1 MKKVLGI
8 TLLGSIIATASAS
21 VVSCSVGISLDKIL
35 NRKNPNTKVLRE
47 LTNYSLAN
55 LNSATNNTSNDADII
70 ANLQDV
76 LLAVNNHDHYEGS
89 LAEYWDHNEAKD
101 YWKFRIRRNAYWTKI
116 ENNKQVKGP
125 QITGKDIF
133 NTFRYALNRNN
144 TALTIEHFRTNFK
157 YVTELLNFIDK
168 LANPKHNKGKQDSLY
183 DARFDK
189 DVPGNLRENELK
201 SSYFIDRA
209 ILAFNIN
216 QNEQE
221 ARKMALNTSM
231 STKELAE
238 KSFKEGKII
247 NDGKENGSNNANA
260 NGLDSSIFD
269 VGFHLSKKISYFE
282 SVISY
287 LAFAPI
293 PEIALQYAT
302 DKDQQANIYAGSAY
316 GKPLGRTAGYNGL
329 WYSGPYVIEEYF
341 PGSKLNLTKNEFY
354 YNKEKVYIDKILYS
368 FINKGDA
375 ATRRFLFET
384 GDVSSTK
391 INANDLAGWK
401 KYVGKE
407 SDPVFE
413 GTNIIKQKPTT
424 VWAFGFNFN
433 SKGTQIPEN
442 IKLDSKGKLVDSK
455 RRTRTDEEDSILNR
469 ALALKSL
476 RIMFRYGLNRSL
488 YAKFYSEARD
498 GQDHPVSSQ
507 LRNSF
512 TSSYIATYKD
522 DQHKVLPK
530 DSKETVADYTDFLA
544 KDYYNIAKYDDNNNL
559 LNSNGSISS
568 SSSTTRNGVSS
579 SLSSGSATTNS
590 EEKSWSDWMIEIL
603 KHKKWTDDNKIKSW
617 ADRFGKVKD
626 QKNIDNPRR
635 VSVYNEG
642 NDAYLENDLLAF
654 SAFLEDDQ
662 LQLQNGGSSSGL
674 FGSYKKAEEVKFKN
688 ESLAKKFA
696 ELIGVYDKNFD
707 PKVDYQAQ
715 DSKLDNL
722 YKKMSLLK
730 QQVKEDLDKI
740 SGIKNNS
747 PITIPFLLNPA
758 GSDDYK
764 LKTRRMFE
772 VFSFLTRKKG
782 ASDIDSP
789 FVFDIYQ
796 PVDESKYREE
806 ESQNKY
812 GLSAF
817 GWGPDYDDPT
827 NYLATIKYDGAYDYL
842 QNWTTLFN
850 KSVLTNSNIGS
861 NGSSTN
867 GQSNRKDIKLELAI
881 DEKDKSKKDMLEKAY
896 KDLKDSLQY
905 FTNELTYVDENVQD
919 LYDRYTKLAR
929 LENFYTLSSAIIIPT
944 HTTQADTL
952 PTISYLDE
960 FSKPTWPTGTHARRL
975 VGVRMFDKI
984 VTKKQF
990 AEQKAKYEKEK
1001 TDGYNSLYPA
1011 LFDEKTNKN
1020 VYFDKF
1026 KGSWREQWQEQYKK
1040 SKNQAK

>member
-89 LAEYWDHNEAKD
+89 LAEYWDYNKDKD
-101 YWKFRIRRNAYWTKI
+101 YWKFRIRRNAFWTKI
-116 ENNKQVKGP
+116 VNNKQVKGP

-168 LANPKHNKGKQDSLY
+168 LANPKHNKGKPDKMY

-209 ILAFNIN
+209 ILAFNMDPKDEN
-216 QNEQE
+216 KAKEV
-221 ARKMALNTSM
+221 ALNTSK

-238 KSFKEGKII
+238 ESFKQGKII
-247 NDGKENGSNNANA
+247 NNGQSTEENNKSESGVDSN
-260 NGLDSSIFD
+260 IFD

-316 GKPLGRTAGYNGL
+316 GKPLSRTAGYNGL

-433 SKGTQIPEN
+433 SKGTQIPEK
-442 IKLDSKGKLVDSK
+442 IQLDSRGKLVDSK
-455 RRTRTDEEDSILNR
+455 RRTRTDEEDGILNR

-512 TSSYIATYKD
+512 TSSYIATYED
-522 DQHKVLPK
+522 TGHKVLPK
-530 DSKETVADYTDFLA
+530 DSDEKVADYTDFLA
-544 KDYYNIAKYDDNNNL
+544 KDYYDIAKYNDENKRTDGTTL
-559 LNSNGSISS
+559 TSS
-568 SSSTTRNGVSS
+568 SSAPTTSSNSTSN
-579 SLSSGSATTNS
+579 
-590 EEKSWSDWMIEIL
+590 EMSWSDWMIKVL
-603 KHKKWTDDNKIKSW
+603 NHKGWYKEENIRSW
-617 ADRFGKVKD
+617 ANRFGKVKD
-626 QKNIDNPRR
+626 QKNLESKKR

-654 SAFLEDDQ
+654 TAFLKDDQ
-662 LQLQNGGSSSGL
+662 LQETKDKSGSFDL
-674 FGSYKKAEEVKFKN
+674 NRDPNTVQFKD
-688 ESLAKKFA
+688 EDLARQFA
-696 ELIGVYDKNFD
+696 ELIGVYDKDFD

-715 DSKLDNL
+715 DKKLSTL

-730 QQVKEDLDKI
+730 KQVKKDLNEI
-740 SGIKNNS
+740 SGIDSKD

-772 VFSFLTRKKG
+772 VFSFLTRKKDN
-782 ASDIDSP
+782 SDIDSP
-789 FVFDIYQ
+789 FVFDIFQ

-850 KSVLTNSNIGS
+850 KSSLNTTSTSS
-861 NGSSTN
+861 NGQKNDSKN
-867 GQSNRKDIKLELAI
+867 IKLELAI
-881 DEKDKSKKDMLEKAY
+881 DEKNRANKEKFEKAY
-896 KDLKDSLQY
+896 KNLKDSLQY
-905 FTNELTYVDENVQD
+905 FTNELTNVDENVQE
-919 LYDRYTKLAR
+919 LYDRYTKLAK

-984 VTKKQF
+984 VTKSQF
-990 AEQKAKYEKEK
+990 AKQKANYEKEK
-1001 TDGYNSLYPA
+1001 KEGYNSLYPMT
-1011 LFDEKTNKN
+1011 FDTNSGKN
-1020 VYFDKF
+1020 VYFNKFMGNWRDEWKKQYQDKN
-1026 KGSWREQWQEQYKK
+1026 KK
-1040 SKNQAK
+1040 

>member
-101 YWKFRIRRNAYWTKI
+101 YWKFRIRRNAFWTKI

-209 ILAFNIN
+209 ILAFNMMP
-216 QNEQE
+216 NEEQKAKE
-221 ARKMALNTSM
+221 MALDTSK
-231 STKELAE
+231 STKDLAKESFE
-238 KSFKEGKII
+238 KGQII
-247 NDGKENGSNNANA
+247 NNGQSNQEKDKTKD
-260 NGLDSSIFD
+260 GLDPGIFD

-293 PEIALQYAT
+293 PEIALQYA
-302 DKDQQANIYAGSAY
+302 KDSGQDANIYAGSAY
-316 GKPLGRTAGYNGL
+316 GKPLSRIAGYNGL

-407 SDPVFE
+407 SDPIFE

-512 TSSYIATYKD
+512 TSSYIATYND
-522 DQHKVLPK
+522 DNHKVLPQ
-530 DSKETVADYTDFLA
+530 DSKEKVADYTDFLA
-544 KDYYNIAKYDDNNNL
+544 KDYYDIAKYDDNNKR
-559 LNSNGSISS
+559 LNNSTSSASISRS
-568 SSSTTRNGVSS
+568 RRSTETIRSSTNGNDV
-579 SLSSGSATTNS
+579 
-590 EEKSWSDWMIEIL
+590 EEKSWSDWMIEVL
-603 KHKKWTDDNKIKSW
+603 KSKSLYDENKIRSW
-617 ADRFGKVKD
+617 ANRFGKVKD
-626 QKNIDNPRR
+626 QKNLDNKKK

-654 SAFLEDDQ
+654 SAFLKDDQ
-662 LQLQNGGSSSGL
+662 LQPVNGGNENGL
-674 FGSYKKAEEVKFKN
+674 FDLKRDASKVEFKN
-688 ESLAKKFA
+688 KELADEFA
-696 ELIGVYDKNFD
+696 KLIGVYDEGFN
-707 PKVDYQAQ
+707 PNEDYQAQ
-715 DSKLDNL
+715 DGKLSIL
-722 YKKMSLLK
+722 YKKMTLLK
-730 QQVKEDLDKI
+730 KQVKEDLKNI
-740 SGIKNNS
+740 SGVNTNN

-782 ASDIDSP
+782 TNDIDSP

-850 KSVLTNSNIGS
+850 KSVLTNSNTGS
-861 NGSSTN
+861 N
-867 GQSNRKDIKLELAI
+867 GQSNNKGIKLELAI
-881 DEKDKSKKDMLEKAY
+881 SEKEQKDKDKLEKAY
-896 KDLKDSLQY
+896 KNLKDSLQY
-905 FTNELTYVDENVQD
+905 FTNELTNVDENEQD
-919 LYDRYTKLAR
+919 LYKRYTKLAK

-952 PTISYLDE
+952 PVISYLDE

-984 VTKKQF
+984 VTKSQF

-1001 TDGYNSLYPA
+1001 TDGYSSLYPMT
-1011 LFDEKTNKN
+1011 FDGNKN
-1020 VYFDKF
+1020 IYFNKF
-1026 KGSWREQWQEQYKK
+1026 MGKWRDEWKKQYEERKK
-1040 SKNQAK
+1040 QNK

>member
-101 YWKFRIRRNAYWTKI
+101 YWKFRIRRNAFWTKI

-168 LANPKHNKGKQDSLY
+168 LANPKHNKGQKDSLY
-183 DARFDK
+183 DVRFDK
-189 DVPGNLRENELK
+189 DIPGNLREKELS

-209 ILAFNIN
+209 ILAFNMEPN
-216 QNEQE
+216 NEE
-221 ARKMALNTSM
+221 NAKKVALDTSK
-231 STKELAE
+231 STKDLAE
-238 KSFKEGKII
+238 ESFAKGKII
-247 NDGKENGSNNANA
+247 NNGRENGQNNGNA

-316 GKPLGRTAGYNGL
+316 GKPLSRTAGYNGL

-424 VWAFGFNFN
+424 VWAFAFNFN
-433 SKGTQIPEN
+433 SKGTQIPEK
-442 IKLDSKGKLVDSK
+442 IQLDSKGKLVDSK

-512 TSSYIATYKD
+512 TSSYISTYEDKE
-522 DQHKVLPK
+522 HKVLPK
-530 DSKETVADYTDFLA
+530 NSKETVADYTDFLA
-544 KDYYNIAKYDDNNNL
+544 KDYYDIAKYDDDNKR
-559 LNSNGSISS
+559 LNDSTSENRSRRETESTTSS
-568 SSSTTRNGVSS
+568 SN
-579 SLSSGSATTNS
+579 TNNTQ
-590 EEKSWSDWMIEIL
+590 EKSWSDWMIEVL
-603 KHKKWTDDNKIKSW
+603 RNKGLLDEAKIRSW
-617 ADRFGKVKD
+617 ANRFGKVTD
-626 QKNIDNPRR
+626 QKNLDSKKK

-654 SAFLEDDQ
+654 TAFLEDDQ
-662 LQLQNGGSSSGL
+662 LQHTTNGQNTS
-674 FGSYKKAEEVKFKN
+674 FGINKDPKSVKFKN
-688 ESLAKKFA
+688 EELAKQFA
-696 ELIGVYDKNFD
+696 NLIGVYDDGFD

-715 DSKLDNL
+715 DSKLGTL
-722 YKKMSLLK
+722 YKKMNLLK
-730 QQVKEDLDKI
+730 KQVKEDLKNI
-740 SGIKNNS
+740 SGIKKDS

-772 VFSFLTRKKG
+772 VFSFLTRKKDDK
-782 ASDIDSP
+782 DINSP

-812 GLSAF
+812 GLSAL

-850 KSVLTNSNIGS
+850 KSVLSNSNL
-861 NGSSTN
+861 STN
-867 GQSNRKDIKLELAI
+867 GQNNRKDIKLELAVSGK
-881 DEKDKSKKDMLEKAY
+881 ENADKETLEKAY
-896 KDLKDSLQY
+896 KNLKDSLEY

-952 PTISYLDE
+952 PVISYLDE

-975 VGVRMFDKI
+975 VGVKMFDKI

-1026 KGSWREQWQEQYKK
+1026 KGSWREQWKQEYEK
-1040 SKNQAK
+1040 SKKQNR

>member
-8 TLLGSIIATASAS
+8 TLLGLIIATASAS

-116 ENNKQVKGP
+116 VNNKQVKGP

-168 LANPKHNKGKQDSLY
+168 LANPKHNAGKKDALY
-183 DARFDK
+183 DPIFDK
-189 DVPGNLRENELK
+189 DVPGNLREKELS

-209 ILAFNIN
+209 ILAFNMN
-216 QNEQE
+216 PTNEQE
-221 ARKMALNTSM
+221 AKKIALNTSK
-231 STKELAE
+231 STKQLAE
-238 KSFKEGKII
+238 ESFKNGKII
-247 NDGKENGSNNANA
+247 NDGKSNGDKDKAKD
-260 NGLDSSIFD
+260 GVDPSIFD

-293 PEIALQYAT
+293 PEIALQYA
-302 DKDQQANIYAGSAY
+302 KDSGQDANIYAGSAY
-316 GKPLGRTAGYNGL
+316 GKPLSRTAGYNGL

-424 VWAFGFNFN
+424 VWAFAFNFN
-433 SKGTQIPEN
+433 SKGTQIPET

-512 TSSYIATYKD
+512 TSSYIATYED
-522 DQHKVLPK
+522 TDHKVLPK
-530 DSKETVADYTDFLA
+530 DSNEKVADYTDFLA
-544 KDYYNIAKYDDNNNL
+544 KDYYDIAKYNDDNEPI
-559 LNSNGSISS
+559 NGSS
-568 SSSTTRNGVSS
+568 SSSTSNRARRETPTNTASS
-579 SLSSGSATTNS
+579 TNSTTNW
-590 EEKSWSDWMIEIL
+590 EDKSWSDWIL
-603 KHKKWTDDNKIKSW
+603 EVLRKKGWYNESNIKSW
-617 ADRFGKVKD
+617 ANRFGKVKD
-626 QKNIDNPRR
+626 QKNLDNKKR

-654 SAFLEDDQ
+654 TAFLKDDQ
-662 LQLQNGGSSSGL
+662 LQPKNGNGKEDGL
-674 FGSYKKAEEVKFKN
+674 FDLNRDPSKVEFKN
-688 ESLAKKFA
+688 EELAKEFA
-696 ELIGVYDKNFD
+696 NLIGVYDKDFNSNE
-707 PKVDYQAQ
+707 DYQAQ
-715 DSKLDNL
+715 DSKLTTL

-730 QQVKEDLDKI
+730 KQVKKDLEEI
-740 SGIKNNS
+740 SGIKSNN
-747 PITIPFLLNPA
+747 PITIPFLLSPA

-782 ASDIDSP
+782 DNDIDSP

-812 GLSAF
+812 GLSAL

-850 KSVLTNSNIGS
+850 KSFLNSTNTNSQGVN
-861 NGSSTN
+861 NKN
-867 GQSNRKDIKLELAI
+867 IKLELAI
-881 DEKDKSKKDMLEKAY
+881 SGKEKADKATLEKAY
-896 KDLKDSLQY
+896 KNLKDSLQY
-905 FTNELTYVDENVQD
+905 FTNELTYVDENVQE
-919 LYDRYTKLAR
+919 LYERYTKLAK

-952 PTISYLDE
+952 PVISYLDE

-990 AEQKAKYEKEK
+990 AEQKAKYEQEK
-1001 TDGYNSLYPA
+1001 TYGYNSLYPMT
-1011 LFDEKTNKN
+1011 FDEKSNKN

-1026 KGSWREQWQEQYKK
+1026 TGSWTKQWKEQYEKTKK
-1040 SKNQAK
+1040 QNK

>member
-89 LAEYWDHNEAKD
+89 LAEYWDHNSDKD
-101 YWKFRIRRNAYWTKI
+101 YWKFRIRRNAFWTKI

-125 QITGKDIF
+125 QITGQDIF

-168 LANPKHNKGKQDSLY
+168 LANPKHKAGQKDELY
-183 DARFDK
+183 DAIFDK
-189 DVPGNLRENELK
+189 DVPGNLRERELS

-216 QNEQE
+216 PKDEKE
-221 ARKMALNTSM
+221 AKRVALDTSK
-231 STKELAE
+231 STKQLAQE
-238 KSFKEGKII
+238 SFQKGQII
-247 NDGKENGSNNANA
+247 NNGRENGEKNKNA

-293 PEIALQYAT
+293 PEIALQYA
-302 DKDQQANIYAGSAY
+302 KDSGQDANIYAGSAY
-316 GKPLGRTAGYNGL
+316 GKPLSRTAGYNGL

-424 VWAFGFNFN
+424 VWAFAFNFN
-433 SKGTQIPEN
+433 SKGTQIPET

-512 TSSYIATYKD
+512 TSSYIATYED
-522 DQHKVLPK
+522 TEHKVLPK
-530 DSKETVADYTDFLA
+530 DSNEKVADYTDFLA
-544 KDYYNIAKYDDNNNL
+544 KDYYDIAKYDNNNKPI
-559 LNSNGSISS
+559 NG
-568 SSSTTRNGVSS
+568 N
-579 SLSSGSATTNS
+579 SLSSTISNTATSSNSSNNGTTNW
-590 EEKSWSDWMIEIL
+590 EEKSWSDWMIEVL
-603 KHKKWTDDNKIKSW
+603 KNKSW
-617 ADRFGKVKD
+617 YKEENIRSWANRFGKVKD
-626 QKNIDNPRR
+626 QKNLDNKKR

-654 SAFLEDDQ
+654 SAFLQDDQ
-662 LQLQNGGSSSGL
+662 LQPKNNGTQDGL
-674 FGSYKKAEEVKFKN
+674 FDLKRDPKTVKFKDDK
-688 ESLAKKFA
+688 LAEQFA
-696 ELIGVYDKNFD
+696 NLIGVYDNGFD
-707 PKVDYQAQ
+707 PNKDYQAQ
-715 DSKLDNL
+715 DSKLSTL
-722 YKKMSLLK
+722 YKKMNLLK
-730 QQVKEDLDKI
+730 QQVKKDLKDI
-740 SGIKNNS
+740 SGIESNN

-772 VFSFLTRKKG
+772 VFSFLTRKKDNN
-782 ASDIDSP
+782 DIDSP

-812 GLSAF
+812 GLSAL

-850 KSVLTNSNIGS
+850 KSALGNSSAGA
-861 NGSSTN
+861 N
-867 GQSNRKDIKLELAI
+867 GQSNNKNIKLELATEER
-881 DEKDKSKKDMLEKAY
+881 DPSKKATLEKAY
-896 KDLKDSLQY
+896 KNLKDSLQY
-905 FTNELTYVDENVQD
+905 FTNELTNVDENVQE
-919 LYDRYTKLAR
+919 LYERYTKLAK

-952 PTISYLDE
+952 PVISYLDE

-990 AEQKAKYEKEK
+990 AEQKANYEKEK
-1001 TDGYNSLYPA
+1001 QNGYNSLYPMTY
-1011 LFDEKTNKN
+1011 DEKSNKN

-1026 KGSWREQWQEQYKK
+1026 TGSWTKQWKEQYEKTKK
-1040 SKNQAK
+1040 TK

>member
-89 LAEYWDHNEAKD
+89 LAEYWDYNKDKD

-157 YVTELLNFIDK
+157 HVTELLNFIDK
-168 LANPKHNKGKQDSLY
+168 LANPKHNKGKPDKMY

-209 ILAFNIN
+209 ILAFNM
-216 QNEQE
+216 EPTKEDE
-221 ARKMALNTSM
+221 AKKIALNTSK
-231 STKELAE
+231 STKQLAE
-238 KSFKEGKII
+238 ESFEKGKII
-247 NDGKENGSNNANA
+247 NNGKENGQNNGNA
-260 NGLDSSIFD
+260 NGLDSNIFD

-316 GKPLGRTAGYNGL
+316 GKPLSRIAGYNGL

-354 YNKEKVYIDKILYS
+354 YNKEKIYIDKILYS

-407 SDPVFE
+407 SDSVFE

-424 VWAFGFNFN
+424 VWAFAFNFN
-433 SKGTQIPEN
+433 SKGTQIPEKIQVDN
-442 IKLDSKGKLVDSK
+442 NGKLVDSK
-455 RRTRTDEEDSILNR
+455 RRTRTSEEDSILNR

-512 TSSYIATYKD
+512 TSSYIATYEDKE
-522 DQHKVLPK
+522 HKVLPS
-530 DSKETVADYTDFLA
+530 DSKEKVADYTDFLA
-544 KDYYNIAKYDDNNNL
+544 KDYYDITKYDDDNRPI
-559 LNSNGSISS
+559 NGTS
-568 SSSTTRNGVSS
+568 SSSTSSTRTRRDTSS
-579 SLSSGSATTNS
+579 TNNTTNW
-590 EEKSWSDWMIEIL
+590 EDKSWSDWMIKVL
-603 KHKKWTDDNKIKSW
+603 NHKGWYKEENIRSW
-617 ADRFGKVKD
+617 ANRFGKVKD
-626 QKNIDNPRR
+626 QKNLDNKKR

-654 SAFLEDDQ
+654 TAFLKEDQ
-662 LQLQNGGSSSGL
+662 LQPKNNGGKENGL
-674 FGSYKKAEEVKFKN
+674 FDLNRDPSKVEFKN
-688 ESLAKKFA
+688 EELAKQFA
-696 ELIGVYDKNFD
+696 DLIGVYDKGFD
-707 PKVDYQAQ
+707 PNKDYQAQ

-722 YKKMSLLK
+722 YKKMNLLK
-730 QQVKEDLDKI
+730 QQVKKDLKEI
-740 SGIKNNS
+740 SGIES
-747 PITIPFLLNPA
+747 STPITIPFLLNPA

-782 ASDIDSP
+782 GSDIDSP

-806 ESQNKY
+806 ESENKY
-812 GLSAF
+812 GLSAL

-842 QNWTTLFN
+842 QNWTNLFN
-850 KSVLTNSNIGS
+850 KSALNSSNSSPS
-861 NGSSTN
+861 NGQN
-867 GQSNRKDIKLELAI
+867 NRKDIKLELAI
-881 DEKDKSKKDMLEKAY
+881 EEKDSGKKSVLDKAY
-896 KDLKDSLQY
+896 KNLKDSLQH
-905 FTNELTYVDENVQD
+905 FTNELTYVDENEQD
-919 LYDRYTKLAR
+919 PYQRYTKLAK
-929 LENFYTLSSAIIIPT
+929 LENFYTLASAIIIPT

-952 PTISYLDE
+952 PVISYLDE

-990 AEQKAKYEKEK
+990 ADQKAKYEQEK
-1001 TDGYNSLYPA
+1001 IEGYNSLYPMT
-1011 LFDEKTNKN
+1011 FDTNSGKN
-1020 VYFDKF
+1020 VYFNKFMGNWRDEWKKQYQDKN
-1026 KGSWREQWQEQYKK
+1026 KK
-1040 SKNQAK
+1040 

>member
-101 YWKFRIRRNAYWTKI
+101 YWKFRIRRNAFWTKI

-316 GKPLGRTAGYNGL
+316 GKPLSRIAGYNGL

-354 YNKEKVYIDKILYS
+354 YNKEKIYIDKILYS

-433 SKGTQIPEN
+433 SKGTQIPEK
-442 IKLDSKGKLVDSK
+442 IQLDNNGKLVDSK

-512 TSSYIATYKD
+512 TSSYIATYNDEKNM
-522 DQHKVLPK
+522 VLPK
-530 DSKETVADYTDFLA
+530 DSGEKVADYTDFLA
-544 KDYYNIAKYDDNNNL
+544 KDYYDIAKYNDNNEPING
-559 LNSNGSISS
+559 NASTSSSPTVRSTSSNSSTNTSNGM
-568 SSSTTRNGVSS
+568 
-579 SLSSGSATTNS
+579 
-590 EEKSWSDWMIEIL
+590 SWSDWMIKVLEN
-603 KHKKWTDDNKIKSW
+603 KKWYDKERIKSW
-617 ADRFGKVKD
+617 ANRFGKVKD
-626 QKNIDNPRR
+626 QKNLDNPRK

-654 SAFLEDDQ
+654 TAFLEEDQ
-662 LQLQNGGSSSGL
+662 LQPQNGGSDNGL
-674 FGSYKKAEEVKFKN
+674 FDLNRDPKSVKFKN
-688 ESLAKKFA
+688 ESLAKEFA
-696 ELIGVYDKNFD
+696 NLIGVYDQGFD
-707 PKVDYQAQ
+707 PNKDYQAQ
-715 DSKLDNL
+715 DSKLSTL

-730 QQVKEDLDKI
+730 QQVKEDLQKI
-740 SGIKNNS
+740 SGVNTNN

-782 ASDIDSP
+782 TNDIDSP

-850 KSVLTNSNIGS
+850 KSVLTNSNTGS
-861 NGSSTN
+861 N
-867 GQSNRKDIKLELAI
+867 GQSNNKGIKLELAI
-881 DEKDKSKKDMLEKAY
+881 SEKEQKDKDKLEKAY
-896 KDLKDSLQY
+896 KNLKDSLQY
-905 FTNELTYVDENVQD
+905 FTNELTNVDENEQD
-919 LYDRYTKLAR
+919 LYKRYTKLAK

-952 PTISYLDE
+952 PVISYLDE

-984 VTKKQF
+984 VTKSQF

-1001 TDGYNSLYPA
+1001 QNGYNSLYPMT
-1011 LFDEKTNKN
+1011 FDENSGKN
-1020 VYFDKF
+1020 VYFNKF
-1026 KGSWREQWQEQYKK
+1026 MGNWRDEWKKQYEERKK
-1040 SKNQAK
+1040 QNK